1 MGGATGDE
9 REQPRES
16 ARVLLRI
23 SNMLQEMV
31 DSIFGGELQDLEQ
44 VTTSQFRKWF
54 CTSSHSFRANG
65 CWVSQEQGKVSHAVF
80 VPRRCMCETFSGA
93 TAI

>member
-1 MGGATGDE
+1 
-9 REQPRES
+9 
-16 ARVLLRI
+16 
-23 SNMLQEMV
+23 MV

-80 VPRRCMCETFSGA
+80 VPRGCMCETFSGA